1 MDKNADLKF
10 NISTTSNQFTAS
22 NIRFSTQDE
31 GTAKLTFFL
40 FKEGVEVPLSAVTG
54 KIALRMADGSKFI
67 DTVTITDKIKG
78 IVEYKLTQEQIKH
91 FGQVVAELYLNYMD
105 GQKMSVHRFSFRID
119 QALIDTDIPVLTEY
133 YIDDFE
139 GLKASIMAMANEN
152 TQVIE
157 SVQED
162 VKQAQI
168 LAEEVISL
176 VEQNNAV
183 RYPEYNENN
192 ISIEIKFADIEDKK
206 ADQAFVD
213 LQFANIVSGAPKGTY
228 TTLSALQ
235 KAYPT
240 GTQGVFLVIEGGH
253 WYYWNGS
260 AWTDGGVYQASDIGE
275 AAVTPTNIATHFN
288 MFNQKLIQDLLYI
301 TGYDTTTKQP
311 MLVPSTTQ
319 FVYTMEL
326 PGRGNIDVKLPVSL
340 TGQFMLFLDHDGL
353 VVYNRTL
360 STILNEN
367 ATWYTKNG
375 TAFMTINIAALKA
388 SFPTCESIM
397 FSYLKSDISNF
408 YMNAHKVVRLS
419 DYEWLEETRI
429 NTELIDDEAVTY
441 EKIKNEDITSD
452 KLKQFGVK
460 PDRLAKSFDLFFP
473 SKVVRGKALSGTVSD
488 TDLTPVVN
496 NNVNMGYYELLV
508 PDKGIITIKVMEPFI
523 GQFIMY
529 LGSDGKVKYRN
540 TYTEVVGQWV
550 NTHVL
555 PLQDQK
561 FNSQTNELILDCQH
575 LKQNVKVHKILVGV
589 SLSNI
594 DKFYM
599 VGEYM
604 YSLTEFTWLEE
615 SKRNSLVLSE
625 KNTLIDPSSDGIN
638 LNTRIS
644 GYNTTTL
651 LPEYQ
656 YSQNLYT
663 VKLKVKD
670 FKDSFLIMG
679 NSAAAQAV
687 TSAQRVM
694 LYNAEGKT
702 MRNNNFAQFTAI
714 PAVINVPYLLSVYPT
729 AEIIEIAFLMTDTES
744 NYLYAKK
751 VAENNAELKG
761 IGYEQLSGKYNLLVA
776 EKIIHGQR
784 LIGYDTTTF
793 KIATNRNE
801 NLFYT
806 LIDNPGIGKLIISYK
821 AGLASQIILLADANE
836 NYFGN
841 YYSREIESNSYAP
854 ISYKAGDGFITL
866 DLEKLPTKSGL
877 APAKICIAFTYD
889 ILDNYILGQGVVD
902 LNKVEA
908 IKPIAAPTINNTVEI
923 LTPRELVLTP
933 DKEMNIYFNN
943 IVRYFDTDKAH
954 VMNITGVQVE
964 TGKFSRFNRTTAETF
979 TSEIKLF
986 TKDRITADLKK
997 NISVKVV
1004 PKTAGSGLTRNVLFI
1019 GDSLT
1024 DAGVYATEI
1033 ANLFA
1038 EDVMKVNLLGT
1049 RGSGL
1054 GKHEGRSGWRAW
1066 EYVNLANGEYGT
1078 PVSNAFFNPDKQTF
1092 DFTYYMNTQGYSG
1105 VNYVFINLG
1114 TNDIGRDHHNS
1125 DTDIINSYNAMIASI
1140 KEYNPNVKILLWLPP
1155 IRALGMLG
1163 TSKQHTDYALR
1174 ATKLFINTFD
1184 KRESENLFLVPVY
1197 FNIDPEH
1204 DYPYVD
1210 EPVSSRNSKF
1220 TIRRCTD
1227 MVHCAKEGYLKIA
1240 DVIYNYIKYMASLE
1254 A

>member
-1 MDKNADLKF
+1 MDKNADLTL
-10 NISTTSNQFTAS
+10 NISATAS
-22 NIRFSTQDE
+22 QYTASKIRFSTQD
-31 GTAKLTFFL
+31 GGSAKLTFFL
-40 FKEGVEVPLSAVTG
+40 FKEGVELPLNGVTG
-54 KIALRMADGSKFI
+54 KIAMRMADSSKFL
-67 DTVTITDKIKG
+67 DTVTLTDKQRG
-78 IVEYKLTQEQIKH
+78 IVEYKLTQEQLKH
-91 FGQVVAELYLNYMD
+91 FGQVVAELYLNYVD
-105 GQKMSVHRFSFRID
+105 GQKISVHRFSFRID

-139 GLKASIMAMANEN
+139 GLKASILSMADETM
-152 TQVIE
+152 QVIE

-162 VKQAQI
+162 VEQAQI

-176 VEQNNAV
+176 VKQNNAV

-192 ISIEIKFADIEDKK
+192 ISIGNKFAEIEDKK

-213 LQFANIVSGAPKGTY
+213 LQFASIVSGAPKGTY

-260 AWTDGGVYQASDIGE
+260 AWADGGVYQASEIGKD
-275 AAVTPTNIATHFN
+275 AVTPTNIATHFN

-301 TGYDTTTKQP
+301 PGYDTTTKQP
-311 MLVPSTTQ
+311 TLVTSTTQ
-319 FVYTMEL
+319 FVYTIEL
-326 PGRGNIDVKLPVSL
+326 PVRGNIDVKLPSSL
-340 TGQFMLFLDHDGL
+340 TGQFMLFLDEMGL

-360 STILNEN
+360 STIINET

-375 TAFMTINIAALKA
+375 TSFMTINIAALKA

-408 YMNAHKVVRLS
+408 YLNAHKVVKLS
-419 DYEWLEETRI
+419 DYEWLDETRI
-429 NTELIDDEAVTY
+429 NTDLIDDEAVTY
-441 EKIKNEDITSD
+441 EKIKNEVITSD
-452 KLKQFGVK
+452 KLKQFSVK
-460 PDRLAKSFDLFFP
+460 PDRLARSFDLFFP

-508 PDKGIITIKVMEPFI
+508 PDKGMLTIKVMEPFI

-561 FNSQTNELILDCQH
+561 FNAQTNELILDCQH
-575 LKQNVKVHKILVGV
+575 IKQNVKVQKILVGV

-604 YSLTEFTWLEE
+604 FSLNEFTWLEE

-625 KNTLIDPSSDGIN
+625 KNVLIDPSSDDVK
-638 LNTRIS
+638 LNTRIP

-651 LPEYQ
+651 LPEYA
-656 YSQNLYT
+656 YSQTLFT

-670 FKDSFLIMG
+670 FKDSFLMMG
-679 NSAAAQAV
+679 NEAATQAV

-694 LYNAEGKT
+694 LYDTSGKT
-702 MRNNNFAQFTAI
+702 VRNNNFAQFTTN
-714 PAVINVPYLLSVYPT
+714 PAVLNVAYLLSKYPT
-729 AEIIEIAFLMTDTES
+729 AETIEIAFLETDTAS
-744 NYLYAKK
+744 CYLYAKK
-751 VAENNAELKG
+751 VAENTTGLQG
-761 IGYEQLSGKYNLLVA
+761 IGFEKLSGKYNLLVSD
-776 EKIIHGQR
+776 KIVHGKR
-784 LIGYDTTTF
+784 LVGYDTTPF
-793 KIATNRNE
+793 KIATNDNE

-806 LIDNPGIGKLIISYK
+806 VIDNPGTGKLKISYK
-821 AGLASQIILLADANE
+821 PELASQMVLLADKDE
-836 NYFGN
+836 KYFAN
-841 YYSREIESNSYAP
+841 YYSREIETNTYP
-854 ISYKAGDGFITL
+854 QISYVAGDGFITL
-866 DLEKLPTKSGL
+866 DLDKLPTKNGL
-877 APAKICIAFTYD
+877 APAKICIAFTYA
-889 ILDNYILGQGVVD
+889 ILENYILGQGIVD
-902 LNKVEA
+902 LNKVEYV
-908 IKPIAAPTINNTVEI
+908 KPIAAQGINSTVEI
-923 LTPRELVLTP
+923 LTPIELVIAQ
-933 DKEMNIYFNN
+933 DKEINIHFNN

-954 VMNITGVQVE
+954 VMNITNANVE
-964 TGKFSRFNRTTAETF
+964 TGKFSRFNKSAIGTT

-986 TKDRITADLKK
+986 TKDRITSDLKK
-997 NISVKVV
+997 NISVRVV
-1004 PKTAGSGLTRNVLFI
+1004 DKTAGAGAEKDVLFI

-1024 DAGVYATEI
+1024 DSGVYPTEI
-1033 ANLFA
+1033 AALFA
-1038 EDVMKVNLLGT
+1038 DDVMHVNLLGT

-1054 GKHEGRSGWRAW
+1054 GKHEGRAGWRAW
-1066 EYVNLANGEYGT
+1066 EYVNLPNGEYGT
-1078 PVSNAFFNPDKQTF
+1078 PVTNAFFNPDTQTF
-1092 DFTYYMNTQGYSG
+1092 DFPWYMVQQGYTN
-1105 VNYVFINLG
+1105 VDYVFINLG

-1140 KEYNPNVKILLWLPP
+1140 KAFNPNVKILLWLPP

-1174 ATKLFINTFD
+1174 ATKLLINTFD
-1184 KRESENLFLVPVY
+1184 NKKNENIFLVPVY
-1197 FNIDPEH
+1197 FNVDPEN
-1204 DYPYVD
+1204 DYPFDVV
-1210 EPVSSRNSKF
+1210 PLSARNTDITTKQ
-1220 TIRRCTD
+1220 CKD
-1227 MVHCAKEGYLKIA
+1227 MVHTATVGYKKMA
-1240 DVIYNYIKYMASLE
+1240 DVIYGYIKYMASLE
-1254 A
+1254 V